1 MDERSFVSVP
11 IERYAE
17 LLQDSMKLKL
27 LEEAQA
33 KNHYGVPPSV
43 EEMILGKAGMNAESE

>member
-43 EEMILGKAGMNAESE
+43 EEMILGKAGTNAESE

>member
-33 KNHYGVPPSV
+33 NNRYGVPTSV
-43 EEMILGKAGMNAESE
+43 EEFILGKAGTNAESE